1 MTKEVSIMEK
11 EINNYEFANT
21 VSYKS
26 PYGIL
31 VFNSQLDLTD
41 WNPAIERL
49 IGLSRELCIGQN
61 LLAVFALHEEII
73 KRITF
78 KSQTRGTLVIAEE
91 LYSLFGV
98 GALSGIKI
106 STVVDKSG
114 SISGGTLIITSQ
126 DSSLQI

>member
-98 GALSGIKI
+98 GALNGIKI

-114 SISGGTLIITSQ
+114 SISGGTLIITTQ
-126 DSSLQI
+126 DSSL